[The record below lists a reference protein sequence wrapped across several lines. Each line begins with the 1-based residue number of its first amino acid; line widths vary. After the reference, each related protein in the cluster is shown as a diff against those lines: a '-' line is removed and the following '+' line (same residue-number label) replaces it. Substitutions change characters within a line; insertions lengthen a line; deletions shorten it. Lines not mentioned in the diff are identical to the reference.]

1 MHHEYKVLIMKKLF
15 CLLKTVFIV
24 AVVLFAT
31 ACEKDELIGKYDIS
45 GDWKMV
51 AYIEHNTFRVIK
63 KTEENT
69 WSAYNNGDVTVS
81 FTPAD
86 LTGGV
91 ISGIKITNMF
101 FGEYTIDN
109 KGSIKTGDII
119 QTMVNEPLWGRLFS
133 SISYA
138 ERYEVRDGRLKIYCN
153 HGKESII
160 LEKVN
165 K

>member
-1 MHHEYKVLIMKKLF
+1 MRKLF
-15 CLLKTVFIV
+15 YLLKTVFIA
-24 AVVLFAT
+24 AVVLFAS
-31 ACEKDELIGKYDIS
+31 ACEQDDLIGKYDIA
-45 GDWKMV
+45 GDWMMV
-51 AYIEHNTFRVIK
+51 AHIEHNTFRVIK

-69 WSAYNNGDVTVS
+69 WSQYNNGDVTVS
-81 FTPAD
+81 FTPTD
-86 LTGGV
+86 LTHGV
-91 ISGIKITNMF
+91 ISGISITNMF

-109 KGSIKTGDII
+109 KGSIEIGDII
-119 QTMVNEPLWGRLFS
+119 QTMVNEPFWGNLFD

-160 LEKVN
+160 LEKVD